1 MSTEIVLFLLRIAS
15 AISLLCFLGALFFLL
30 WRDFQKAIH
39 QVESTRRSYGRLVLM
54 QEIDGNL
61 VMMGKTYPLTPLTS
75 LGRAATNAIVIEDSF
90 ASSEHAR
97 ILLREGQWWLEDRQS
112 RNGTTLNEMPVT
124 QPVAMTNG
132 DVIGIGQRRYRLELE

>member
-1 MSTEIVLFLLRIAS
+1 MSTELVLFVLRIAS
-15 AISLLCFLGALFFLL
+15 AISLLGFLAALFVLL
-30 WRDFQKAIH
+30 WRNFQEAIH

-54 QEIDGNL
+54 QEIDGKL
-61 VMMGKTYPLTPLTS
+61 IMMGKTYPLMPLTS

-97 ILLREGQWWLEDRQS
+97 VVLREGQWWLEDRQS
-112 RNGTTLNEMPVT
+112 RNGTTLNEMPVS
-124 QPVAMTNG
+124 QPIVMTSG